1 MPRTIPLVGKLA
13 VFHHAC
19 TCARVE
25 LVGDVGGAFV
35 AGLGERLGG
44 DSGGVDGGGDWG
56 RVSDRGDVGVGKRGG
71 VGDGGDVGIGEGG
84 GVGEGGGLGVGE
96 GGDGLLA
103 VHEAVAA
110 VEGWVEGDLAEH
122 QMGVR
127 LLRCLRR

>member
-1 MPRTIPLVGKLA
+1 
-13 VFHHAC
+13 
-19 TCARVE
+19 
-25 LVGDVGGAFV
+25 VGGAV
-35 AGLGERLGG
+35 IAGLGERLGG

-56 RVSDRGDVGVGKRGG
+56 RVSDWGDVGVGEGG
-71 VGDGGDVGIGEGG
+71 DVMVGEGGDVGIGGRG